1 MKYTPLP
8 IRMDLTEVAMQEAAH
23 RLGPAFVYELHV
35 RDSMVVHARGFMKK
49 MNADTQ
55 GNPFAP
61 YVNIATDNDLS
72 TNEWYVTA
80 NQNSVG
86 SKGYP

>member
-1 MKYTPLP
+1 
-8 IRMDLTEVAMQEAAH
+8 MDLSEISMQEVAH

-35 RDSMVVHARGFMKK
+35 RDSIVVWARGFLKK

-55 GNPFAP
+55 NNPFAP
-61 YVNIATDNDLS
+61 YVNILTDNDLDS
-72 TNEWYVTA
+72 GEWYVTA